1 MCSMVAFLD
10 GFDTQSIAP
19 AAPFIAGELGRP
31 LSAMGAVFSA
41 SQLGFL
47 IGAMV
52 FGAVGDRVGRKRALL
67 VATGAF
73 GVASLATACVGSY
86 ELLLLCRIVAGLGLG
101 GVTPNFVSLAC
112 EHSPPERRA
121 QIVTMMWAAVPFGGM
136 SGAFVSAA
144 LIPWLSWKAVFVLGG
159 VAPVLLLPVLQRL
172 LPESREVLAPPI
184 SSLQGSPFRTVAVLF
199 QQQRALATLILWMI
213 SFMTWMTVVV
223 VAFWTPTLLL
233 RAGASTSAAASILA
247 LNNGGGV
254 IGTLVIG
261 SILGR
266 VRAQRLLQMAFIAAA
281 LFIAS
286 IGSSVMVFALLALVS
301 LLAGFFSSAV
311 AGGILAVSAN
321 TYPTTARATGVG
333 WALGVG
339 RLGSIVG
346 PLAAGVLVD
355 GAWSVERIY
364 VVLACPALLAA
375 GLIFIFG
382 KVTPSHDPSVV

>member
-19 AAPFIAGELGRP
+19 AAPFIAGDLGRP
-31 LSAMGAVFSA
+31 LSSMGAVFSA

-67 VATGAF
+67 VATGVF

-86 ELLLLCRIVAGLGLG
+86 GLLLLCRIVAGVGLG

-144 LIPWLSWKAVFVLGG
+144 LIPLLSWKAVFVLGG
-159 VAPVLLLPVLQRL
+159 AAPVLLLPVLQRL
-172 LPESREVLAPPI
+172 LPESREVLAPRVR
-184 SSLQGSPFRTVAVLF
+184 GSPLQSVAALF

-223 VAFWTPTLLL
+223 VAFWTPTLLV

-261 SILGR
+261 SILSR
-266 VRAQRLLQMAFIAAA
+266 VRPQRLLQMAFVAAA

-286 IGSSVMVFALLALVS
+286 IGSSVAVFAALALVS

-321 TYPTTARATGVG
+321 TYPTSARATGVG

-346 PLAAGVLVD
+346 PLAAGVLVE
-355 GAWSVERIY
+355 GAWSIERIY
-364 VVLACPALLAA
+364 LVLACPALLAA

-382 KVTPSHDPSVV
+382 KVTPSHDPSVVLR

>member
-19 AAPFIAGELGRP
+19 AAPFIAGDLGRP
-31 LSAMGAVFSA
+31 LSSMGAVFSA

-47 IGAMV
+47 VGAMI

-73 GVASLATACVGSY
+73 GLASLATACVGSY
-86 ELLLLCRIVAGLGLG
+86 GLLLLCRIVAGVGLG

-144 LIPWLSWKAVFVLGG
+144 LIPSLSWKAVFVLGG
-159 VAPVLLLPVLQRL
+159 AAPVLLLPVLQRL
-172 LPESREVLAPPI
+172 LPESREVLP
-184 SSLQGSPFRTVAVLF
+184 SRDRDSPLRSVAALF

-223 VAFWTPTLLL
+223 VAFWTPTLLV

-261 SILGR
+261 SILSR
-266 VRAQRLLQMAFIAAA
+266 VRPQRLLQMAFVAAA

-286 IGSSVMVFALLALVS
+286 IGSSVAVFAALALVS

-321 TYPTTARATGVG
+321 TYPTSARATGVG

-346 PLAAGVLVD
+346 PLAAGVLVE
-355 GAWSVERIY
+355 GAWSIERIY
-364 VVLACPALLAA
+364 LVLACPALLAA

-382 KVTPSHDPSVV
+382 KVTPSHDPAVV